1 MNDAA
6 ALQVLIV
13 DDSPDDAL
21 LLAERL
27 KNGGYELAWQ
37 CVDSPSELQ
46 QQMRDRDWD
55 LILCDNDLPELNARQ
70 ALDIVRRHRS
80 DVPFIIVSGGIS
92 EEDASEVMSLGASDY
107 VSKHNLSRLIPAI
120 GRELRNWARLNGT
133 DGKPTG
139 LSRRQDLL
147 NRLDATMRKG
157 EHLVLVEF
165 CHYRELLKE
174 LGVAGENR
182 LLDAFS
188 ERLCGLHCGQ
198 VLGRINE
205 NLFILVMRADG
216 DAENCGHAIVELF
229 RHPLCI
235 AEEELYV
242 SCRVGGSMA
251 SVEALDAEIL
261 LVQAETALQ
270 HARNTESAGVS
281 FYSTGMERRGREKLE
296 LEKALY
302 QAVHNDEFSL
312 AYQPQYDLAT
322 GRLIGAE
329 ALLRWK
335 RANGWLSP
343 AEFIPLLE
351 ETGLIVPV
359 GERILRRACKVNR
372 NWQLQGLPEIRMAVN
387 LSAIQF
393 RQPDL
398 AAMVSRILD
407 ETGLSARHLALEI
420 TENIALHQG
429 SEVISVLNELKA
441 LGIELA
447 LDDFGTGYSSLAY
460 LKHFPVDKLKID
472 QSFVRDLLSDKSNEA
487 IVRAILAIADSLAL
501 TVIAEGVETLEQATL
516 LEACG
521 CAEVQGYYFSRPVSE
536 EELRDMLVRAREQ
549 QLSSQLRILP

>member
-13 DDSPDDAL
+13 DDSSDDAL

-46 QQMRDRDWD
+46 QQMRNRAWD
-55 LILCDNDLPELNARQ
+55 LILCDNDLPEMDARR
-70 ALDIVRRHRS
+70 ALDIVRQHRP

-92 EEDASEVMSLGASDY
+92 EEDASDVMRLGASDY

-120 GRELRNWARLNGT
+120 GRELRGRARLNGA

-147 NRLDATMRKG
+147 DRLNATMRKG

-165 CHYRELLKE
+165 CRYWELLKE
-174 LGVAGENR
+174 LGVAGEAR

-205 NLFILVMRADG
+205 DLFILVMRAEG
-216 DAENCGHAIVELF
+216 DAESCGREIVELF
-229 RHPLCI
+229 RQPLCM

-242 SCRVGGSMA
+242 SCRVGGSMF
-251 SVEALDAEIL
+251 STEALDAGVL

-270 HARNTESAGVS
+270 HARNPESGGVS
-281 FYSTGMERRGREKLE
+281 FYSPGMERRGRKKLE

-322 GRLIGAE
+322 GRMIGAE
-329 ALLRWK
+329 ALMRWK
-335 RANGWLSP
+335 RGNDGVSP

-359 GERILRRACKVNR
+359 GERILRRACEVNR
-372 NWQLQGLPEIRMAVN
+372 SLQLQGLPEIRMAVN

-472 QSFVRDLLSDKSNEA
+472 QSFIRDLLSDKSNEA
-487 IVRAILAIADSLAL
+487 IVRAILAIAGSLGL

-536 EELRDMLVRAREQ
+536 AELKDMLVRAREQ
-549 QLSSQLRILP
+549 QPPQGTAH

>member
-1 MNDAA
+1 MNASGS
-6 ALQVLIV
+6 LRVLIV
-13 DDSPDDAL
+13 EDSSDDAL
-21 LLAERL
+21 LLAEKL

-46 QQMRDRDWD
+46 QQMRNRDWD
-55 LILCDNDLPELNARQ
+55 LILCDNDLPELDARR
-70 ALDIVRRHRS
+70 ALEIVRRHRQEI
-80 DVPFIIVSGGIS
+80 PFIIVAGGMS
-92 EEDASEVMSLGASDY
+92 EEEASEVMKCGASDY
-107 VSKHNLSRLIPAI
+107 ISKHNLSRLIPAI
-120 GRELRNWARLNGT
+120 GRELRNRARLNKA
-133 DGKPTG
+133 DGKPTV

-147 NRLDATMRKG
+147 DRLDATMRK
-157 EHLVLVEF
+157 EAHLTLVLVEF
-165 CHYRELLKE
+165 CRYRELLKE
-174 LGVAGENR
+174 LGVAREPR

-188 ERLCGLHCGQ
+188 ERLCGLRCGQ

-205 NLFILVMRADG
+205 DLFILVMRAGG
-216 DAENCGHAIVELF
+216 DAQSCGRAIVELF
-229 RHPLCI
+229 RHPLRM

-251 SVEALDAEIL
+251 SAEGMDAEIL
-261 LVQAETALQ
+261 LGQAETALQ
-270 HARNTESAGVS
+270 QARNPESGGVS
-281 FYSTGMERRGREKLE
+281 FYSRSMERRGRKKLE

-312 AYQPQYDLAT
+312 VYQPQYNLAT
-322 GRLIGAE
+322 GRMIGAE

-351 ETGLIVPV
+351 ETGLIIPV
-359 GERILRRACKVNR
+359 GERILRRACEVNR

-407 ETGLSARHLALEI
+407 ETGLSARYLVLEI

-429 SEVISVLNELKA
+429 SEVISLLNELKA
-441 LGIELA
+441 LGLELA

-460 LKHFPVDKLKID
+460 LKHFPIDKLKID

-487 IVRAILAIADSLAL
+487 IVMAILAIAESLGL
-501 TVIAEGVETLEQATL
+501 TAIAEGVETLEQATL

-521 CAEVQGYYFSRPVSE
+521 CAEVQGYYFCRPVSE
-536 EELRDMLVRAREQ
+536 EELKGLLAQARE
-549 QLSSQLRILP
+549 